1 MTRALTVITADQQL
15 SERRGIKVVIN
26 GKSGIGKT
34 SQNADLA
41 NALPPIVFLPLDSGD
56 ESSEP
61 EVRS

>member
-1 MTRALTVITADQQL
+1 MTRALTFITTDQQL

-34 SQNADLA
+34 SQIADLA
-41 NALPPIVFLPLDSGD
+41 NALPPIVFLPLDADD

>member
-1 MTRALTVITADQQL
+1 MTRALTVITADRQL
-15 SERRGIKVVIN
+15 SERSGIKFVIN

-34 SQNADLA
+34 SQLSELA
-41 NALPPIVFLPLDSGD
+41 SSLAPIVFLPLDADD

>member
-1 MTRALTVITADQQL
+1 MTGALPAIPADPRVA
-15 SERRGIKVVIN
+15 ERRGIKFVIN

-34 SQNADLA
+34 SQIAELIKS
-41 NALPPIVFLPLDSGD
+41 LPPSAFLTLGTDD

>member
-1 MTRALTVITADQQL
+1 MTRALTVITADPQL
-15 SERRGIKVVIN
+15 SERRGIKFVIN

-34 SQNADLA
+34 SQIAELA
-41 NALPPIVFLPLDSGD
+41 RSLPPIMFLPLDADD

>member
-1 MTRALTVITADQQL
+1 MSGALTVITADRQL
-15 SERRGIKVVIN
+15 SVRSGIKFVIN

-34 SQNADLA
+34 SQLSELA
-41 NALPPIVFLPLDSGD
+41 SSLPPIVFLPLDADD

>member
-1 MTRALTVITADQQL
+1 MTRALTVITADL
-15 SERRGIKVVIN
+15 LLAKRRGIKFVIN

-34 SQNADLA
+34 SQLSELA
-41 NALPPIVFLPLDSGD
+41 ISLPPIVFLPLDSGD